1 MFMNTHSPLPN
12 RHMALLLASMA
23 AVMPFSIDA
32 YLPAVKEMAAAL
44 SVTEA
49 DIQTNLSLFLLG
61 QSLGVLI
68 GGAWSDFKGRRLVA
82 LCGLMVYAA
91 ASLGLVLLQ
100 TLDQLLLL
108 RLVQAF
114 GAGMVAVTGGAI
126 VRDHYS
132 GRQAAQMFALIG
144 VIMMAAP
151 LLAPVIGWL
160 MMQIG
165 GWRAVFVFLLLYATT
180 VLLLQWR
187 FLPPSRLTQTPSGS
201 VAAIIISRYRRVFST
216 RQALGFLFFQAFS
229 FSSMF
234 VFLTESPF
242 VYMNLYQL
250 SEGAYTLVFALN
262 IITMTMF
269 NRITAWRLK
278 TGSEPAYIL
287 LAGIAIQLAANLSM
301 VALVW
306 LTPLPPMPL
315 LVGLVMLSIGTQG
328 LITANTQACFMN
340 HFQAEGGSANGV
352 LLSSQV
358 LIAAAIGFAATRLH
372 DGSAAVMPA
381 LMLAST
387 LCGILLLFAFSHAVW
402 QRPSPSQPTA

>member
-1 MFMNTHSPLPN
+1 MNTRPKLSDK
-12 RHMALLLASMA
+12 HMALLLASMA

-44 SVTEA
+44 DTSEA
-49 DIQTNLSLFLLG
+49 AVQTNLSLFLIG
-61 QSLGVLI
+61 QSLGVLV
-68 GGAWSDFKGRRLVA
+68 GGAWSDWKGRRLTA
-82 LCGLMVYAA
+82 LCGLAVYCA

-100 TLDQLLLL
+100 TLDQLLAL

-114 GAGMVAVTGGAI
+114 GAGMVAVTGGAV
-126 VRDHYS
+126 VRDYYS

-160 MMQIG
+160 MMQLG
-165 GWRAVFVFLLLYATT
+165 GWRAVFVFLLLYAAA

-187 FLPPSRLTQTPSGS
+187 FLPHRTPPAPPQGS
-201 VAAIIISRYRRVFST
+201 VASVIAQRYRRVFAT
-216 RQALGFLFFQAFS
+216 TGALGFLFFQAFS

-242 VYMNLYQL
+242 VYMTLYGI

-262 IITMTMF
+262 IVTMTLF

-278 TGSEPAYIL
+278 SGSEPANIL
-287 LAGIAIQLAANLSM
+287 LAGIAVQLCANLGM
-301 VALVW
+301 VV
-306 LTPLPPMPL
+306 LTQLSPMPPLWL
-315 LVGLVMLSIGTQG
+315 LVGLVMVSVGTQG
-328 LITANTQACFMN
+328 LITANTQACFMS
-340 HFQAEGGSANGV
+340 HFQAESGSANGV
-352 LLSSQV
+352 LLSCQV
-358 LIAAAIGFAATRLH
+358 LIAAAVGFAATRLH

-381 LMLAST
+381 LMLAAT
-387 LCGILLLFAFSHAVW
+387 LCGMTLLFAFS
-402 QRPSPSQPTA
+402 RTAWRSSTFR